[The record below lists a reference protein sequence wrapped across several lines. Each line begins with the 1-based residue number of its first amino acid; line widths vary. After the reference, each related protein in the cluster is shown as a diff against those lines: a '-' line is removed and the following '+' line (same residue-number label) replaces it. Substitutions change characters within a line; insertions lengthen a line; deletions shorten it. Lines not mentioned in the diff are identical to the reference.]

1 MQNSWHL
8 ALNGIAHPAQLVR
21 PVEVESPVV
30 AISVMT
36 TLCVVGVAF
45 YLRFLVALL
54 NEHKRHPNC
63 YLVCLR
69 AGYVEHAL
77 PNDEPFAPSVS
88 SAA

>member
-1 MQNSWHL
+1 M
-8 ALNGIAHPAQLVR
+8 
-21 PVEVESPVV
+21 V

-45 YLRFLVALL
+45 YVRFLVALF

-69 AGYVEHAL
+69 AGCDEHTL